1 MKDFKRKQR
10 IYQSLLTTFMHKMKG
25 KKRIERNK
33 KFSAT
38 GVCIYKLV
46 THSQWPALDQ
56 LQEHS
61 GWYTGRKS
69 ENTTCFS
76 LFEGF
81 LLLLTFW
88 VSSKPQKQLSK
99 TVVPF
104 YPSEREI
111 ENAVNGKNVYELLE
125 QCFPN
130 DKMPTNALESHQ
142 NAVSG
147 LVGLNWGLRSCLS
160 NKFLAILILLQFG
173 HFDQHS
179 VRA

>member
-10 IYQSLLTTFMHKMKG
+10 ICQPLLTIFMHKMKG
-25 KKRIERNK
+25 RKRIERNK

-38 GVCIYKLV
+38 GVCICMLV

-56 LQEHS
+56 LWEHK
-61 GWYTGRKS
+61 GWSTGRKS
-69 ENTTCFS
+69 ENTTSFT

-88 VSSKPQKQLSK
+88 VSSKPQKWLSK
-99 TVVPF
+99 IVVPF
-104 YPSEREI
+104 YQSEREI
-111 ENAVNGKNVYELLE
+111 ENAVNGKNVYGLLE
-125 QCFPN
+125 QCFPD

-147 LVGLNWGLRSCLS
+147 LVDLNWGLRSCLS
-160 NKFLAILILLQFG
+160 NKFLAIPILLQFE

-179 VRA
+179 LRA